1 MVYNKKL
8 HKKLKSGL
16 EANFCRILHFI
27 NINVN
32 LRRTTS
38 KFLTELKGVK
48 MKFKLLSKLLV
59 VVLAA
64 TIPGVIATAPSN
76 AIGTTLYTSPQWN
89 KILKD
94 AKGQT
99 VNWYMWGGST
109 AINTFVNDYIGAEAK
124 KFGVTL
130 NQVKLNATVDAV
142 NKVLGEKQAGNTTKG
157 SVDMIW
163 INGENFAT
171 GRQANIWHCD
181 WATKLPSARFV
192 DWTSSSVN
200 SDFGLPVD
208 GCEAPWATASSGLV
222 YDSKVIPRSAVATLD
237 GFIAWVKANPGKF
250 TYPAP
255 PDFNGSMTVRR
266 LFYHANGG
274 FSNFLGAYDATK
286 FTPAMAKL
294 ATFLNDLEPSLW
306 RKGAT
311 YPANIG
317 DLEKLYANGE
327 ISAYLNYGALSSF
340 TNVDKGLFP
349 KSTRVTA
356 FREGMIGNISY
367 VTVPFNS
374 PNKAGAQVI
383 ANILQTPAAQLKMQ
397 KDGVIGSPAIV
408 MNKTP
413 LSGQYRALPIH
424 PSSTSPATLAR
435 NANPEL
441 TAAWLRAIDAG
452 WVKDVQQR

>member
-1 MVYNKKL
+1 M
-8 HKKLKSGL
+8 
-16 EANFCRILHFI
+16 
-27 NINVN
+27 
-32 LRRTTS
+32 
-38 KFLTELKGVK
+38 
-48 MKFKLLSKLLV
+48 LV
-59 VVLAA
+59 A

-76 AIGTTLYTSPQWN
+76 AIGTVTYTSGQWK
-89 KILKD
+89 KILKE
-94 AKGQT
+94 ANGQT

-109 AINTFVNDYIGAEAK
+109 AINTYVNEYIGAEAK
-124 KFGVTL
+124 KLGVTL
-130 NQVKLNATVDAV
+130 NQVKLNGTVDAV
-142 NKVLGEKQAGNTTKG
+142 NKVLGEKQAGNDDKG

-171 GRQANIWHCD
+171 GRQANVWHCD
-181 WATKLPSARFV
+181 WATKLPMARYV
-192 DWTSSSVN
+192 DWTSPAVN
-200 SDFGLPVD
+200 SDFGLPVN

-222 YDSKVIPRSAVATLD
+222 YDSKVIPKSAVATLD
-237 GFIAWVKANPGKF
+237 AFVAWVKANPGQF

-266 LFYHANGG
+266 LFYYANGG
-274 FSNFLGAYDATK
+274 YSNFLGAYDASK
-286 FTPAMAKL
+286 FTPAMAKT
-294 ATFLNDLEPSLW
+294 ATFLNDLKPALW

-327 ISAYLNYGALSSF
+327 ISAYFNYGALSSF

-367 VTVPFNS
+367 VTIPYNS

-383 ANILQTPAAQLKMQ
+383 ANIMQTPPAQLKMQ
-397 KDGVIGSPAIV
+397 ADGVIGSPVIV
-408 MNKTP
+408 MNRTN
-413 LSGQYRALPIH
+413 LSRAYRSLPIH

-441 TAAWLRAIDAG
+441 TATWLRAIDNG
-452 WVKDVQQR
+452 WIKDVQQK

>member
-1 MVYNKKL
+1 V
-8 HKKLKSGL
+8 
-16 EANFCRILHFI
+16 
-27 NINVN
+27 
-32 LRRTTS
+32 
-38 KFLTELKGVK
+38 ELKGVR
-48 MKFKLLSKLLV
+48 MRFKLLSKLLV

-76 AIGTTLYTSPQWN
+76 AIGTKTYTSIQWN
-89 KILKD
+89 KILKE

-99 VNWYMWGGST
+99 VNWYMWGGGT
-109 AINTFVNDYIGAEAK
+109 AINTYVNDYIGAEAK
-124 KFGVTL
+124 KLGVTL
-130 NQVKLNATVDAV
+130 NQVKLNATAEAV
-142 NKVLGEKQAGNTTKG
+142 NKVLGEKQAGNATNG
-157 SVDMIW
+157 AVDMIW

-171 GRQANIWHCD
+171 GRQADIWHCD
-181 WATKLPSARFV
+181 WATKLPNAKYV

-222 YDSKVIPRSAVATLD
+222 YDSKVIPKAAVASLD
-237 GFIAWVKANPGKF
+237 AFIAWVKANPGKF

-274 FSNFLGAYDATK
+274 FSNFLGAYDASK
-286 FTPAMAKL
+286 FTPAMAKA
-294 ATFLNDLEPSLW
+294 ATFLNDLKPALW
-306 RKGAT
+306 RKGTT

-327 ISAYLNYGALSSF
+327 ISAYLNYGALASF

-349 KSTRVTA
+349 KTTRVTA
-356 FREGMIGNISY
+356 FKEGMIGNISY
-367 VTVPFNS
+367 VTIPYNS

-383 ANILQTPAAQLKMQ
+383 ANIMQSPAAQLKMQ
-397 KDGVIGSPAIV
+397 VDGVIGSPAIV
-408 MNKTP
+408 MAKTP
-413 LSGQYRALPIH
+413 LAAKYRVLPVH
-424 PSSTSPATLAR
+424 PSSTSPSVLAK

-441 TAAWLRAIDAG
+441 TSAWLKAIDNG
-452 WVKDVQQR
+452 WIKDVQQK

>member
-1 MVYNKKL
+1 
-8 HKKLKSGL
+8 
-16 EANFCRILHFI
+16 
-27 NINVN
+27 
-32 LRRTTS
+32 
-38 KFLTELKGVK
+38 
-48 MKFKLLSKLLV
+48 
-59 VVLAA
+59 
-64 TIPGVIATAPSN
+64 
-76 AIGTTLYTSPQWN
+76 
-89 KILKD
+89 
-94 AKGQT
+94 
-99 VNWYMWGGST
+99 
-109 AINTFVNDYIGAEAK
+109 
-124 KFGVTL
+124 
-130 NQVKLNATVDAV
+130 
-142 NKVLGEKQAGNTTKG
+142 
-157 SVDMIW
+157 
-163 INGENFAT
+163 
-171 GRQANIWHCD
+171 
-181 WATKLPSARFV
+181 
-192 DWTSSSVN
+192 
-200 SDFGLPVD
+200 
-208 GCEAPWATASSGLV
+208 
-222 YDSKVIPRSAVATLD
+222 
-237 GFIAWVKANPGKF
+237 
-250 TYPAP
+250 
-255 PDFNGSMTVRR
+255 MTVRR

>member
-1 MVYNKKL
+1 
-8 HKKLKSGL
+8 
-16 EANFCRILHFI
+16 
-27 NINVN
+27 
-32 LRRTTS
+32 
-38 KFLTELKGVK
+38 
-48 MKFKLLSKLLV
+48 MKFKKLRTLLV

-64 TIPGVIATAPSN
+64 TIPGVIATASSN
-76 AIGTTLYTSPQWN
+76 AIGTTVYTSPEWN
-89 KILKD
+89 KIRKE

-99 VNWYMWGGST
+99 VNWYMWGGGT
-109 AINTFVNDYIGAEAK
+109 AINSYVNDYIGAEAK

-142 NKVLGEKQAGNTTKG
+142 NKVLGEKQAGKTTKG
-157 SVDMIW
+157 AVDMIW

-181 WATKLPSARFV
+181 WATKLPNAKYV

-222 YDSKVIPRSAVATLD
+222 YDSNVIPKSAVASL
-237 GFIAWVKANPGKF
+237 GAFIAWVKANPGKF

-266 LFYHANGG
+266 LFYHANSGY
-274 FSNFLGAYDATK
+274 SNFLGAYNASK
-286 FTPAMAKL
+286 FTPAMAKA

-327 ISAYLNYGALSSF
+327 ISAYLNYGALASF

-356 FREGMIGNISY
+356 FKEGMIGNISY
-367 VTVPFNS
+367 VTIPFNS

-383 ANILQTPAAQLKMQ
+383 ANIMQSPAAQLKMQ
-397 KDGVIGSPAIV
+397 VDGVIGSPAIV

-413 LSGQYRALPIH
+413 LSAKYRSLPIH

-441 TAAWLRAIDAG
+441 TSTWLKAIDDG
-452 WVKDVQQR
+452 WIQDVQQK

>member
-1 MVYNKKL
+1 M
-8 HKKLKSGL
+8 
-16 EANFCRILHFI
+16 R
-27 NINVN
+27 
-32 LRRTTS
+32 
-38 KFLTELKGVK
+38 
-48 MKFKLLSKLLV
+48 FKLLSKLLV

-76 AIGTTLYTSPQWN
+76 AIGTKTYTSIQWN
-89 KILKD
+89 KILKE

-99 VNWYMWGGST
+99 VNWYMWGGGT
-109 AINTFVNDYIGAEAK
+109 AINTYVNDYIGAEAK
-124 KFGVTL
+124 KLGVTL
-130 NQVKLNATVDAV
+130 NQVKLNATAEAV
-142 NKVLGEKQAGNTTKG
+142 NKVLGEKQAGNATSG
-157 SVDMIW
+157 AVDMIW

-171 GRQANIWHCD
+171 GRQADIWHCD
-181 WATKLPSARFV
+181 WATKLPNAKYV

-222 YDSKVIPRSAVATLD
+222 YDSKVIPKAAVASLD
-237 GFIAWVKANPGKF
+237 AFIAWVKANPGKF

-274 FSNFLGAYDATK
+274 FSNFLGAYDASK
-286 FTPAMAKL
+286 FTPAMAKA
-294 ATFLNDLEPSLW
+294 ATFLNDLKPALW
-306 RKGAT
+306 RKGTT

-327 ISAYLNYGALSSF
+327 ISAYLNYGALASF

-349 KSTRVTA
+349 KTTRVTA
-356 FREGMIGNISY
+356 FKEGMIGNISY
-367 VTVPFNS
+367 VTIPYNS

-383 ANILQTPAAQLKMQ
+383 ANIMQSPAAQLKMQ
-397 KDGVIGSPAIV
+397 VDGVIGSPAIV
-408 MNKTP
+408 MAKTP
-413 LSGQYRALPIH
+413 LAAKYRVLPVH
-424 PSSTSPATLAR
+424 PSSTSPSVLAK

-441 TAAWLRAIDAG
+441 TSAWLKAIDNG
-452 WVKDVQQR
+452 WIKDVQQK

>member
-1 MVYNKKL
+1 MLIYAEQHQSSWV
-8 HKKLKSGL
+8 
-16 EANFCRILHFI
+16 
-27 NINVN
+27 
-32 LRRTTS
+32 
-38 KFLTELKGVK
+38 ELKGVR
-48 MKFKLLSKLLV
+48 MRFKLISKLLV

-76 AIGTTLYTSPQWN
+76 AIGTKTYTSIQWN
-89 KILKD
+89 KILKE

-99 VNWYMWGGST
+99 VNWYMWGGGT
-109 AINTFVNDYIGAEAK
+109 AINTYVNDYIGAEAK
-124 KFGVTL
+124 KLGITL
-130 NQVKLNATVDAV
+130 NQVKLNATAEAV
-142 NKVLGEKQAGNTTKG
+142 NKVLGEKQAGNTTSG
-157 SVDMIW
+157 AVDMIW

-171 GRQANIWHCD
+171 GRQADIWHCD
-181 WATKLPSARFV
+181 WATKLPNAKYV

-222 YDSKVIPRSAVATLD
+222 YDSKVVPKAAVASLD
-237 GFIAWVKANPGKF
+237 AFIAWVKANPGKF

-274 FSNFLGAYDATK
+274 FSNFLGAYDASK
-286 FTPAMAKL
+286 FTPAMAKA
-294 ATFLNDLEPSLW
+294 ATFLNDLKPALW
-306 RKGAT
+306 RKGTT

-327 ISAYLNYGALSSF
+327 ISAYLNYGALASF

-349 KSTRVTA
+349 KTTRVTA
-356 FREGMIGNISY
+356 FKEGMIGNISY
-367 VTVPFNS
+367 VTIPYNS

-383 ANILQTPAAQLKMQ
+383 ANIMQSPAAQLKMHV
-397 KDGVIGSPAIV
+397 DGVIGSPAIV
-408 MNKTP
+408 MAKTP
-413 LSGQYRALPIH
+413 LAAKYRVLPVH
-424 PSSTSPATLAR
+424 PSSTSPSVLAK

-441 TAAWLRAIDAG
+441 TSAWLKAIDNG
-452 WVKDVQQR
+452 WIKDVQQK

>member
-1 MVYNKKL
+1 MLIYAEQHQSSWV
-8 HKKLKSGL
+8 
-16 EANFCRILHFI
+16 
-27 NINVN
+27 
-32 LRRTTS
+32 
-38 KFLTELKGVK
+38 ELKGVR
-48 MKFKLLSKLLV
+48 MRFKLLSKLLV

-76 AIGTTLYTSPQWN
+76 AIGTKTYTSIEWK
-89 KILKD
+89 KILKE

-99 VNWYMWGGST
+99 VNWYMWGGGT
-109 AINTFVNDYIGAEAK
+109 AINTYVNDYIGAEAK
-124 KFGVTL
+124 KLGVTL
-130 NQVKLNATVDAV
+130 NQVKLNATAEAV
-142 NKVLGEKQAGNTTKG
+142 NKVLGEKQAGNATSG
-157 SVDMIW
+157 AVDMIW

-171 GRQANIWHCD
+171 GRQADIWHCD
-181 WATKLPSARFV
+181 WATKLPNAKYV

-222 YDSKVIPRSAVATLD
+222 YDSKVIPKAAVASLD
-237 GFIAWVKANPGKF
+237 AFIAWVKANPGKF

-274 FSNFLGAYDATK
+274 FSNFLGAYDASK
-286 FTPAMAKL
+286 FTPAMAKA
-294 ATFLNDLEPSLW
+294 ATFLNDLKPALW
-306 RKGAT
+306 RKGTT

-327 ISAYLNYGALSSF
+327 ISAYLNYGALASF

-349 KSTRVTA
+349 KTTRVTA
-356 FREGMIGNISY
+356 FKEGMIGNISY
-367 VTVPFNS
+367 VTIPYNS

-383 ANILQTPAAQLKMQ
+383 ANIMQSPAAQLKMQ
-397 KDGVIGSPAIV
+397 VDGVIGSPAIV
-408 MNKTP
+408 MAKTP
-413 LSGQYRALPIH
+413 LAAKYRVLPVH
-424 PSSTSPATLAR
+424 PSSTSPSVLAK

-441 TAAWLRAIDAG
+441 TSAWLKAIDNG
-452 WVKDVQQR
+452 WIKDVQQK

>member
-1 MVYNKKL
+1 MLIYAEQHQSSWV
-8 HKKLKSGL
+8 
-16 EANFCRILHFI
+16 
-27 NINVN
+27 
-32 LRRTTS
+32 
-38 KFLTELKGVK
+38 ELKGVR
-48 MKFKLLSKLLV
+48 MRFKLLSKLLV

-76 AIGTTLYTSPQWN
+76 AIGTKTYTSIQWN
-89 KILKD
+89 KILKE

-99 VNWYMWGGST
+99 VNWYMWGGGT
-109 AINTFVNDYIGAEAK
+109 AINTYVNDYIGAEAK
-124 KFGVTL
+124 KLGVTL
-130 NQVKLNATVDAV
+130 NQVKLNATAEAV
-142 NKVLGEKQAGNTTKG
+142 NKVLGEKQAGNATNG
-157 SVDMIW
+157 AVDMIW

-171 GRQANIWHCD
+171 GRQADIWHCD
-181 WATKLPSARFV
+181 WATKLPNAKYV

-222 YDSKVIPRSAVATLD
+222 YDSKVIPKAAVASLD
-237 GFIAWVKANPGKF
+237 AFIAWVKANPGKF

-274 FSNFLGAYDATK
+274 FSNFLGAYDASK
-286 FTPAMAKL
+286 FTPAMAKA
-294 ATFLNDLEPSLW
+294 ATFLNDLKPALW
-306 RKGAT
+306 RKGTT

-327 ISAYLNYGALSSF
+327 ISAYLNYGALASF

-349 KSTRVTA
+349 KTTRVTA
-356 FREGMIGNISY
+356 FKEGMIGNISY
-367 VTVPFNS
+367 VTIPYNS

-383 ANILQTPAAQLKMQ
+383 ANIMQSPAAQLKMQ
-397 KDGVIGSPAIV
+397 VDGVIGSPAIV
-408 MNKTP
+408 MAKTP
-413 LSGQYRALPIH
+413 LAAKYRVLPVH
-424 PSSTSPATLAR
+424 PSSTSPSVLAK

-441 TAAWLRAIDAG
+441 TSAWLKAIDNG
-452 WVKDVQQR
+452 WIKDVQQK